1 MKQFIGDILKD
12 LYYVLMVYLMEISAD
27 NGHH

>member
-12 LYYVLMVYLMEISAD
+12 LYYVFMVYLMKISAD
-27 NGHH
+27 NGRH